1 MIRTKTSIDISF
13 IEPNDLEIPPIL
25 KLAMGFPTPDKIQET
40 LSAYRW
46 PDHSL
51 IGCRVDGKL
60 VGILGAKMKDN
71 MATIQHMAVSAAYRR
86 QGIGKLLIQE
96 LFKRFAIGF
105 LFAETDNEA
114 VGFYEKCDF
123 ICKPF
128 EGVHGK
134 RYSCQKFQLLT
145 AYYS

>member
-1 MIRTKTSIDISF
+1 MRTKTSIEISF
-13 IEPNDLEIPPIL
+13 LELNDLQVPPIL
-25 KLAMGFPTPDKIQET
+25 KLAMGSPTLDKIQET
-40 LSAYRW
+40 LSAYQQ

-71 MATIQHMAVSAAYRR
+71 MATIHHIAVLAAYRG

-96 LFKRFAIGF
+96 LLKRFAIGF

-114 VGFYEKCDF
+114 VGFYEKCGF
-123 ICKPF
+123 TCKSF

-134 RYSCQKFQLLT
+134 HYSCQKVQLLN
-145 AYYS
+145 ACYL